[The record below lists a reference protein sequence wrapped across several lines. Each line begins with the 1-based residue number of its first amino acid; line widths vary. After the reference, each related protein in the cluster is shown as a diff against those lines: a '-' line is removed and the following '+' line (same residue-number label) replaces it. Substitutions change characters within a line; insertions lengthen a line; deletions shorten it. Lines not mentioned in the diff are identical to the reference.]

1 MAKYIYQQGKGHMI
15 GLPARDMTEE
25 EWNSYPDELTK
36 PALKLGLYILD
47 KPKTKKEVTNA

>member
-47 KPKTKKEVTNA
+47 QPKTKKEVTNA